1 MFTGT
6 WKESQESLIKL
17 EIPDENID
25 EEGKIVQPC
34 FYESRF
40 IHNLSEFSHG
50 NIAFFALPE
59 MIKQNSTFPTQSPYS
74 E

>member
-25 EEGKIVQPC
+25 EEGEIVQPC
-34 FYESRF
+34 FCESRF
-40 IHNLSEFSHG
+40 IHNLSEFTSRQ
-50 NIAFFALPE
+50 F
-59 MIKQNSTFPTQSPYS
+59 
-74 E
+74 

>member
-25 EEGKIVQPC
+25 EEGMHRDKLVHVILFLCISYRV
-34 FYESRF
+34 
-40 IHNLSEFSHG
+40 LFSLHV
-50 NIAFFALPE
+50 
-59 MIKQNSTFPTQSPYS
+59 STRIMQK
-74 E
+74 